1 MRRVC
6 EVAFPVLL
14 VACTPVG
21 PESQT
26 PDPDAIAAAPA
37 DPAAQW
43 LDLEQLEQ
51 PPVDP
56 STQPKLEVVARE
68 LGNEQRH
75 DGYCPFQVQLH
86 AFPAISADGTTL
98 LAAKSIDIYPQDLY
112 VVLTWLDA
120 DATRVESI
128 YNNNDPTSDDVNCDV
143 ALERV
148 REEVAALNTELAAR
162 AWRPLERLD
171 VLFSKQGMDAA
182 WAFVPAGLE
191 PVGIDEVVDAMPIAD
206 RPVEVYYHG
215 GHFIARV
222 RAAKVLQKTS
232 RPEWLRSEHNNEFC
246 GNEVLI
252 TAMEFDR
259 ATSLALVHYN
269 FNGENGC
276 LCSDPGMFGRVELS
290 PELLAEAE
298 LRSMEKFL
306 AASKLAAEQQ

>member
-1 MRRVC
+1 MRRIC

-21 PESQT
+21 AESQT
-26 PDPDAIAAAPA
+26 REPVEAAAASA

-43 LDLEQLEQ
+43 IDLEQLGQ
-51 PPVDP
+51 PPVVP
-56 STQPKLEVVARE
+56 SAQPKLEVVARD

-86 AFPAISADGTTL
+86 AFPAISDDGTAL

-120 DATRVESI
+120 DETRVESI
-128 YNNNDPTSDDVNCDV
+128 FNKEPKSEDENCDI

-148 REEVAALNTELAAR
+148 REQVAALNTELAAR
-162 AWRPLERLD
+162 TWRPLERLD

-182 WAFVPAGLE
+182 YAFVPAGLE
-191 PVGIDEVVDAMPIAD
+191 PAGIDEVVDAMPIAD

-252 TAMEFDR
+252 TAIEFDR
-259 ATSLALVHYN
+259 TTSLALVHYN

-306 AASKLAAEQQ
+306 IASKLAAEQM